1 MKLDDAK
8 VRTYLTSKLGGACG
22 SCGAKNWTY
31 DTAVYELR
39 EFHGGN
45 MVIGGSGILP
55 LLTIT
60 CTNCG
65 TIRMINPIAAG
76 LLSTSGEAT

>member
-8 VRTYLTSKLGGACG
+8 VRNYLGSKLTGPCGGCG
-22 SCGAKNWTY
+22 ERTWTY
-31 DTAVYELR
+31 DSTVYELR

-45 MVIGGSGILP
+45 MVIGGSSILP
-55 LLTIT
+55 ILTVT
-60 CTNCG
+60 CAACG

-76 LLSTSGEAT
+76 LLSSSGEAT